1 MDRQKL
7 LLVSAIIGLLVAG
20 GVVAWSFSRQKA
32 SAPETG
38 EVIKVTPETIRENM
52 KNNSAFNR

>member
-1 MDRQKL
+1 MDRQKQL
-7 LLVSAIIGLLVAG
+7 LIAAVAGIAIAG
-20 GVVAWSFSRQKA
+20 GVVFWSFSRQKA

>member
-1 MDRQKL
+1 MDRQKQL
-7 LLVSAIIGLLVAG
+7 LIAAVAG
-20 GVVAWSFSRQKA
+20 IAIAGVVVLWSFSRQKA